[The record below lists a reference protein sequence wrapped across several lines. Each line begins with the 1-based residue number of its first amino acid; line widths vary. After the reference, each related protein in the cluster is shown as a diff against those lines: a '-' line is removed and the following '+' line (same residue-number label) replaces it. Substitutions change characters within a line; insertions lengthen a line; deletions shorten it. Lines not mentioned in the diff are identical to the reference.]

1 MRNVVFIHDTQDSN
15 ASVSYRIFASATK
28 KKGHDWRP
36 GVPRSSDATR
46 AHGCSLAGQWLGTS
60 DRAIAHTQGAIFGC
74 MLVGFRIEK
83 FGATW
88 SDHLSG
94 GSTVSVTNDEQA
106 IKDLYAQWRQATL
119 SEDVHTLLG
128 LIADDAVFYVPG
140 QPPMRGKK
148 DFKDVFDSI
157 RGKFSFEW
165 QSEFDEIAIHG
176 DWAHVASRLAVIM
189 KPRSGGP
196 AQHQAGYTL
205 TILRKDKGRWLVFRD
220 ANLLAPE
227 PAARPTSLAP

>member
-1 MRNVVFIHDTQDSN
+1 M
-15 ASVSYRIFASATK
+15 A
-28 KKGHDWRP
+28 
-36 GVPRSSDATR
+36 
-46 AHGCSLAGQWLGTS
+46 TS
-60 DRAIAHTQGAIFGC
+60 DTAIAHTQVPILGC
-74 MLVGFRIEK
+74 MLVSFRIAS
-83 FGATW
+83 GVRPGI
-88 SDHLSG
+88 DHLLED
-94 GSTVSVTNDEQA
+94 TVSSTTDEQA

-119 SEDVHTLLG
+119 SEDVQTLLG
-128 LIADDAVFYVPG
+128 LIADDAIFYVPG

-189 KPRSGGP
+189 KPREGGP
-196 AQHQAGYTL
+196 AHHQAGYTL

-227 PAARPTSLAP
+227 SAASSTSLAP

>member
-1 MRNVVFIHDTQDSN
+1 MRSVVFIHDTQDSN
-15 ASVSYRIFASATK
+15 ASVSYRIFTRATK
-28 KKGHDWRP
+28 KKGHERRLADPPAAESDGASRLP
-36 GVPRSSDATR
+36 LCRSR
-46 AHGCSLAGQWLGTS
+46 VVTS
-60 DRAIAHTQGAIFGC
+60 DTAIAHTQEPIFGR

-94 GSTVSVTNDEQA
+94 GLTVSSTNDEQA

-119 SEDVHTLLG
+119 NEDVQTLLG

-227 PAARPTSLAP
+227 AGG